1 MYGLCREIP
10 EFQELAAIAV
20 VCLIAGKISA
30 IAVGRLT
37 ASKDSTVGG
46 IPTASG
52 ASTANWW

>member
-1 MYGLCREIP
+1 MFGLCKKTP

-37 ASKDSTVGG
+37 ASKDSNVGG
-46 IPTASG
+46 IPPASG
-52 ASTANWW
+52 TSTANW